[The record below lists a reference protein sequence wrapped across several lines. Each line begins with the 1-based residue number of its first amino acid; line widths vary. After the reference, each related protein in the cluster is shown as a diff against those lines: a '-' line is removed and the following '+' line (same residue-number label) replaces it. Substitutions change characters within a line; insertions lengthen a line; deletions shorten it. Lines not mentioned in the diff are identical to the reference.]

1 MMNTEVKS
9 NLLNKSEAD
18 DDQNSIA
25 DHSNHESAELIGC
38 NVDLLT
44 KIFLG
49 LPAKSIVRFKSV
61 SKQSQSLL
69 TLDPRFTTMFDK
81 LFNSSG
87 LYYHELH
94 VPFDV
99 KNPSTPPFRTLDF
112 YPDGIRIVQS
122 CNGLLLCRCDTNE
135 YEYEYEEL
143 IRFMGLAYHP
153 TECVHYKLVCILR
166 AGHTQR
172 GGGQGFS
179 EHGDRMYD
187 IQIYYS
193 ETGEWK
199 KLKNQRFTPL
209 DYTEFR
215 YGVYWNG
222 AFHWAPSCP
231 NPMYLSLDDEQLK
244 DLPLPS
250 TLPVRFGYFRKR
262 PLYFGESRGHLH
274 LVDTIHEKNPSSL
287 NVYEMLKDHS
297 GWFIKYQ
304 LDFHE
309 LFATYPKMTHTYRKF
324 DGNKFEF
331 GVLDVVRGE
340 EEEDTFMVVKVVDNI
355 IMRYNILDKSF
366 IKLCDIPYDNI
377 DPEVEGYFIMAGQNG
392 ETLSDQSICC
402 NIIDFSG
409 YFSQLIKSIS
419 DVLDYIESNMIV
431 MYLERERDKGIPI
444 TLYTNIGSTL
454 VNSQLV
460 PVSSNLPNNWS
471 LTCH

>member
-1 MMNTEVKS
+1 MMNTEIKS
-9 NLLNKSEAD
+9 NLLDKSAAD
-18 DDQNSIA
+18 DDHDSIA

-49 LPAKSIVRFKSV
+49 LPAKSIFRFKSV
-61 SKQSQSLL
+61 SKQWQSLL

-112 YPDGIRIVQS
+112 YPDT
-122 CNGLLLCRCDTNE
+122 D
-135 YEYEYEEL
+135 EL

-172 GGGQGFS
+172 GQQGFS
-179 EHGDRMYD
+179 EEGDRMYD

-250 TLPVRFGYFRKR
+250 TLPVRFGFGRK

-274 LVDTIHEKNPSSL
+274 LVDTSLQNTPTSL
-287 NVYEMLKDHS
+287 NMYEMLRDHS

-304 LDFHE
+304 LDFHG
-309 LFATYPKMTHTYRKF
+309 LFDTYPNMTHTYRMF
-324 DGNKFEF
+324 YGDEFEF
-331 GVLDVVRGE
+331 RVLDVVRGK
-340 EEEDTFMVVKVVDNI
+340 EEEDTFMVVKVLNN

-366 IKLCDIPYDNI
+366 QLLCDIPNNFE
-377 DPEVEGYFIMAGQNG
+377 EVDERCSSKAFNK
-392 ETLSDQSICC
+392 TFHPFVSHR
-402 NIIDFSG
+402 
-409 YFSQLIKSIS
+409 
-419 DVLDYIESNMIV
+419 YIE
-431 MYLERERDKGIPI
+431 K
-444 TLYTNIGSTL
+444 IGSF
-454 VNSQLV
+454 
-460 PVSSNLPNNWS
+460 
-471 LTCH
+471 